1 MASPAPPST
10 TAPKTAPGPN
20 GPHPIRK
27 IRRATGDPLVRP
39 KPRKPPPKKAPGPAP
54 AATKPAVKEETEPD
68 DDPSTYIEYK
78 LVTTKKALLRNMR
91 FHCMR
96 LYSKNEVN
104 IMDPEEF
111 IRPIKLHRRDPRGPL
126 QGGKIE
132 PGSDSVMLDPD
143 EKDIDPEEK
152 AKREAEKAE
161 KERQQAENLARIAPH
176 GGAVKQKKNMF
187 KKKTQQVFQ
196 RDEEERRL
204 KYEEY
209 FPWFIEDYENKN
221 TWIGNL
227 EGGLS
232 GTSVMLVMDEGM
244 FKMIPVE
251 KFYRFQPRN
260 TFKTL
265 SADQAEAAMKQK
277 ERLNRWF
284 MDVTKTEEKE
294 AKMKEE
300 RENMRATKRLYTVKG
315 DRLEGREAKPGFT
328 DADELDFEEDFAD
341 DEAPPIIEG
350 DEEELKS
357 ATKKMQRE
365 QLSAN
370 IFDIRDEKDY
380 EREETEKLAL
390 EKSRKDHGRKVK
402 KYLKQREKNLIY
414 DTDSDE
420 NPYASSEESVDSDEE
435 AAKKEEEEKRKAAEK
450 AAKDKEEEERK
461 RERQEQKEAEEAMKS
476 LKAAAAGKAAA
487 QPGTSSSTTTAATTT
502 TTTTTTTNV
511 TPPSTTTT
519 TTTTPNKHPTA
530 TAKTLKRSGSPGAA
544 DSGAESAQPSK
555 RIKKEDQPATGKSLV
570 TANGQGPN
578 PNSRLITIKRDPD
591 STVSPPPVATK
602 GKNPKK
608 RRNPIGAGSGS
619 EYETGGE
626 MSDGAASDGGKAAKR
641 VRQMSTDSTSSAPVR
656 SGSPPGKPGTL
667 GKKSR
672 SGSPDASAQEKSKG
686 TITEEEIK
694 AVLTP
699 EGIDFATISKKFHGR
714 VNPGNKAEFF
724 KKLKGLS
731 RLVDDR
737 ERGKVFYPREEA
749 T

>member
-1 MASPAPPST
+1 MASPTPPNTSAKT
-10 TAPKTAPGPN
+10 TPGPN
-20 GPHPIRK
+20 GPHPPRK

-39 KPRKPPPKKAPGPAP
+39 KPRKPPPKKPLGPAP
-54 AATKPAVKEETEPD
+54 PGLKPAINEDPEPD
-68 DDPSTYIEYK
+68 DDPSTYTQYK

-96 LYSKNEVN
+96 LYSKNDVN

-126 QGGKIE
+126 QGAKVE
-132 PGSDSVMLDPD
+132 PGSNGASLDPD

-161 KERQQAENLARIAPH
+161 KERQHAENLARIAPH

-232 GTSVMLVMDEGM
+232 GTSVMLVMDDGM

-260 TFKTL
+260 NFKTL

-277 ERLNRWF
+277 EKLNKWF
-284 MDVTKTEEKE
+284 MDVTKADEKE
-294 AKMKEE
+294 AKLKEE
-300 RENMRATKRLYTVKG
+300 QENLRATKRLYTVKG
-315 DRLEGREAKPGFT
+315 DRLEGREAKPGFA

-350 DEEELKS
+350 DEEELKA

-380 EREETEKLAL
+380 EREEKEKRAL
-390 EKSRKDHGRKVK
+390 EKSRKAHGRKVK
-402 KYLKQREKNLIY
+402 KYLKQREKNAIY
-414 DTDSDE
+414 ESDSDE
-420 NPYASSEESVDSDEE
+420 NPYASSQESVDSDEE

-450 AAKDKEEEERK
+450 AAKEKEEEERK
-461 RERQEQKEAEEAMKS
+461 RERQEQKEAEEAVKS
-476 LKAAAAGKAAA
+476 LKAAAAGKVAT
-487 QPGTSSSTTTAATTT
+487 QPGTSSPTTA
-502 TTTTTTTNV
+502 
-511 TPPSTTTT
+511 
-519 TTTTPNKHPTA
+519 TTTPNKPSAAPTA
-530 TAKTLKRSGSPGAA
+530 KSLKRSGSPGLA
-544 DSGAESAQPSK
+544 DAGSESSGQNK
-555 RIKKEDQPATGKSLV
+555 RPKKDDQSTNAKSLAAV
-570 TANGQGPN
+570 NGQTSTQ
-578 PNSRLITIKRDPD
+578 SRLIAIKREPD
-591 STVSPPPVATK
+591 GGVPSPSSLA
-602 GKNPKK
+602 GDISKNKNLKK
-608 RRNPIGAGSGS
+608 RRKPTGAGSGS

-626 MSDGAASDGGKAAKR
+626 MSDGATSEGGKAAKKIKLK
-641 VRQMSTDSTSSAPVR
+641 VSGEGSANIPAR
-656 SGSPPGKPGTL
+656 SGSPPVVKAAV

-672 SGSPDASAQEKSKG
+672 SGSPSAGVSRDGSPSAAIDKSKAP
-686 TITEEEIK
+686 ITEDEIK

-714 VNPGNKAEFF
+714 VNPSNKAEFF

-731 RLVDDR
+731 RLVDDK
-737 ERGKVFYPREEA
+737 ERGKVFYPREE
-749 T
+749 TS

>member
-1 MASPAPPST
+1 MASPTPPTASAKT
-10 TAPKTAPGPN
+10 TPGPN
-20 GPHPIRK
+20 GPHPPRK

-39 KPRKPPPKKAPGPAP
+39 KPRKPPPKKPLGPAP
-54 AATKPAVKEETEPD
+54 PGLKPAISEDPEPD
-68 DDPSTYIEYK
+68 EDPSTYTQYK

-96 LYSKNEVN
+96 LYSKNDVN

-126 QGGKIE
+126 QGAKVDS
-132 PGSDSVMLDPD
+132 GSNGAPPDPD

-161 KERQQAENLARIAPH
+161 KEKQHAENLARIAPH

-232 GTSVMLVMDEGM
+232 GTSVMLVMDDGM

-251 KFYRFQPRN
+251 KFYRFQQRN

-277 ERLNRWF
+277 EKLNKWF
-284 MDVTKTEEKE
+284 MDVTKADEKE
-294 AKMKEE
+294 AKLKEE
-300 RENMRATKRLYTVKG
+300 QENLRATKRLYTVKG

-350 DEEELKS
+350 DEEELKV

-380 EREETEKLAL
+380 EREEQEKRAL
-390 EKSRKDHGRKVK
+390 ERSRKAHGRKVK
-402 KYLKQREKNLIY
+402 KYLKQREKNAIY
-414 DTDSDE
+414 ESDSDE
-420 NPYASSEESVDSDEE
+420 NPYASSQESVDSDEE

-450 AAKDKEEEERK
+450 AAKEKEEEEKK
-461 RERQEQKEAEEAMKS
+461 RERQEQKEAEEAVKS
-476 LKAAAAGKAAA
+476 LKAAAAGKAAS
-487 QPGTSSSTTTAATTT
+487 QPGTSPPTTT
-502 TTTTTTTNV
+502 TTTLNK
-511 TPPSTTTT
+511 PS
-519 TTTTPNKHPTA
+519 A
-530 TAKTLKRSGSPGAA
+530 AQTAKSLKRSGSPGIADAGPESSVQNKRAKKDDQSTNSKSVAA
-544 DSGAESAQPSK
+544 
-555 RIKKEDQPATGKSLV
+555 T
-570 TANGQGPN
+570 NGQASAP
-578 PNSRLITIKRDPD
+578 SRLIAIKREPD
-591 STVSPPPVATK
+591 TGAPSPNSSAGDIP
-602 GKNPKK
+602 KNKNIKK
-608 RRNPIGAGSGS
+608 RRKPTGAGSGS

-626 MSDGAASDGGKAAKR
+626 MSDGATSEGGKAAKKIKIR
-641 VRQMSTDSTSSAPVR
+641 VGGEGSGIPAR
-656 SGSPPGKPGTL
+656 SGSPPVAKTAV

-672 SGSPDASAQEKSKG
+672 SGSPSAGVSRDGSPSAAADKSKAP
-686 TITEEEIK
+686 ITEDEIK

-699 EGIDFATISKKFHGR
+699 EGIDFATISKKFYGR
-714 VNPGNKAEFF
+714 VNPSNKAEFF

-731 RLVDDR
+731 RLVDDK
-737 ERGKVFYPREEA
+737 ERGKVFYPREE
-749 T
+749 TS

>member
-1 MASPAPPST
+1 MASPAPQTTST
-10 TAPKTAPGPN
+10 KTTPGPN
-20 GPHPIRK
+20 APHLPPRK

-39 KPRKPPPKKAPGPAP
+39 KPKRPPPKKTTGPVP
-54 AATKPAVKEETEPD
+54 ARPKPAFKEEPEPD
-68 DDPSTYIEYK
+68 DDPSTYTEYK

-104 IMDPEEF
+104 IMDPDEF
-111 IRPIKLHRRDPRGPL
+111 VRPIKLHRRDPRGPL
-126 QGGKIE
+126 QGAKVD
-132 PGSDSVMLDPD
+132 PSANGSQLDPD

-161 KERQQAENLARIAPH
+161 KERQHAENLARIAPH

-251 KFYRFQPRN
+251 KFYRFQQRN

-277 ERLNRWF
+277 EKLNRWF

-294 AKMKEE
+294 AKLKEE

-315 DRLEGREAKPGFT
+315 DRLEGRDAKPGFT

-350 DEEELKS
+350 DEEELKN

-380 EREETEKLAL
+380 DREEKEKRAL
-390 EKSRKDHGRKVK
+390 EESRKAHGRKVK

-414 DTDSDE
+414 ETDSDE
-420 NPYASSEESVDSDEE
+420 NPYASSQESVDSDEE
-435 AAKKEEEEKRKAAEK
+435 AAKKEEEEKKKAAEK
-450 AAKDKEEEERK
+450 AAKEKEEEDRK
-461 RERQEQKEAEEAMKS
+461 RERQEQKEAEEAVKS

-487 QPGTSSSTTTAATTT
+487 QPGTSSSITTTA
-502 TTTTTTTNV
+502 
-511 TPPSTTTT
+511 PSKS
-519 TTTTPNKHPTA
+519 PGLP
-530 TAKTLKRSGSPGAA
+530 AKSLKRTGSPGAA
-544 DSGAESAQPSK
+544 DSGTESTPQTK
-555 RIKKEDQPATGKSLV
+555 RIKKEEQPSTIKPPAAAS
-570 TANGQGPN
+570 NGQVPT
-578 PNSRLITIKRDPD
+578 PQSRLITIKREPD
-591 STVSPPPVATK
+591 SASATPNNTAIDPTK
-602 GKNPKK
+602 AKNLKK
-608 RRNPIGAGSGS
+608 RRKPTGAGSGS

-626 MSDGAASDGGKAAKR
+626 MSDGATSDGGKATKKIKIR
-641 VRQMSTDSTSSAPVR
+641 MGGDTSANFPVR
-656 SGSPPGKPGTL
+656 SGSPAVTKAAV

-672 SGSPDASAQEKSKG
+672 SGSPTIGTSRDASPGASTDKSKG
-686 TITEEEIK
+686 SITEEEIK

-714 VNPGNKAEFF
+714 VNPTNKAEFF
-724 KKLKGLS
+724 RKLKGLS
-731 RLVDDR
+731 RLVDDKD
-737 ERGKVFYPREEA
+737 RGKVFYPREEA
-749 T
+749 

>member
-1 MASPAPPST
+1 MASPTPPTASAKT
-10 TAPKTAPGPN
+10 TPGPN
-20 GPHPIRK
+20 GPHPPRK

-39 KPRKPPPKKAPGPAP
+39 KPRKPPPKKPLGPPPPGL
-54 AATKPAVKEETEPD
+54 KPAINEDPEPD
-68 DDPSTYIEYK
+68 EDPSTYIEYK

-96 LYSKNEVN
+96 LYSKNDVN

-126 QGGKIE
+126 QGARVD
-132 PGSDSVMLDPD
+132 PGSNGATLDPD

-161 KERQQAENLARIAPH
+161 KERQHAENLARIAPH

-232 GTSVMLVMDEGM
+232 GTSVMLVMDDGM

-251 KFYRFQPRN
+251 KFYRFQQRN
-260 TFKTL
+260 NFKTL

-284 MDVTKTEEKE
+284 MDVTKADEKE
-294 AKMKEE
+294 AKLKEE
-300 RENMRATKRLYTVKG
+300 QENLRATKRLYTVKG

-350 DEEELKS
+350 DEEELKV

-380 EREETEKLAL
+380 EREEQEKRAL
-390 EKSRKDHGRKVK
+390 ERSRKAHGRKVK
-402 KYLKQREKNLIY
+402 KYLKQREKNAIY
-414 DTDSDE
+414 ESDSDE
-420 NPYASSEESVDSDEE
+420 NPYASSQESVDSDEE
-435 AAKKEEEEKRKAAEK
+435 AAKKEEEEKKKAAEK
-450 AAKDKEEEERK
+450 AVKEKEEEERK
-461 RERQEQKEAEEAMKS
+461 RERQEQKEAEEAVKS
-476 LKAAAAGKAAA
+476 LKAAAAGKAAS
-487 QPGTSSSTTTAATTT
+487 QPGTSSPTTATTA
-502 TTTTTTTNV
+502 
-511 TPPSTTTT
+511 
-519 TTTTPNKHPTA
+519 PNKPSA
-530 TAKTLKRSGSPGAA
+530 AQTAKSLKRSGSPGIA
-544 DSGAESAQPSK
+544 DAGPESSVQNK
-555 RIKKEDQPATGKSLV
+555 RAKKDDQSTSAKSLAA
-570 TANGQGPN
+570 ANGQTSAQ
-578 PNSRLITIKRDPD
+578 SRLIAIKREPD
-591 STVSPPPVATK
+591 TGAPSPSSSAGDIPRN
-602 GKNPKK
+602 KNIKK
-608 RRNPIGAGSGS
+608 RRKPTGAGSGS

-626 MSDGAASDGGKAAKR
+626 MSDGATSEGGKAAKKIKIR
-641 VRQMSTDSTSSAPVR
+641 VGGEGPASIPAR
-656 SGSPPGKPGTL
+656 SGSPPVAKTAV

-672 SGSPDASAQEKSKG
+672 SGSPSAGVSRGGSPSAAADKSKAP
-686 TITEEEIK
+686 ITEDEIK

-714 VNPGNKAEFF
+714 VNPSNKAEFF

-731 RLVDDR
+731 RLVDDK
-737 ERGKVFYPREEA
+737 ERGKVFYPREE
-749 T
+749 TS

>member
-1 MASPAPPST
+1 MASSIPPN
-10 TAPKTAPGPN
+10 TAATKPAPGPN
-20 GPHPIRK
+20 GPNPMRR

-39 KPRKPPPKKAPGPAP
+39 KPRKPPPKKPVGPAP
-54 AATKPAVKEETEPD
+54 SLKPVIREEAEPD
-68 DDPSTYIEYK
+68 DDPSTYTEYK
-78 LVTTKKALLRNMR
+78 LVTTKKSLLRNMR

-126 QGGKIE
+126 QGAKLG
-132 PGSDSVMLDPD
+132 PGSDSAMLDPD

-221 TWIGNL
+221 TWVGNL

-251 KFYRFQPRN
+251 KFYRFQQRN

-277 ERLNRWF
+277 ERINRWF
-284 MDVTKTEEKE
+284 MDVTKTDEKE
-294 AKMKEE
+294 AKLKEE

-350 DEEELKS
+350 DEEELKV

-370 IFDIRDEKDY
+370 IFDIRNEKDY
-380 EREETEKLAL
+380 EREEKEKRAL
-390 EKSRKDHGRKVK
+390 EKSRKAHGRKVK

-420 NPYASSEESVDSDEE
+420 NPYASSEESIDSDEE

-450 AAKDKEEEERK
+450 AAKEKEEEERK
-461 RERQEQKEAEEAMKS
+461 KEKQEQKEAEEAMKS
-476 LKAAAAGKAAA
+476 LKAAAAGKAVA
-487 QPGTSSSTTTAATTT
+487 QPGTSPSTTTTTAATTT
-502 TTTTTTTNV
+502 
-511 TPPSTTTT
+511 PST
-519 TTTTPNKHPTA
+519 TTTTPNKHPIS
-530 TAKTLKRSGSPGAA
+530 TAKTLKRSGSPGPA
-544 DSGAESAQPSK
+544 DSGVESAQPSK
-555 RIKKEDQPATGKSLV
+555 RIKKEDQPTATKPPIS
-570 TANGQGPN
+570 TNGLTPN

-591 STVSPPPVATK
+591 NTTSPPPVIAK
-602 GKNPKK
+602 PKNPKK

-626 MSDGAASDGGKAAKR
+626 MSDGATSDGGKAVKR
-641 VRQMSTDSTSSAPVR
+641 ARQMSADSAAGVPIR
-656 SGSPPGKPGTL
+656 SGNPLGAKPAMV

-672 SGSPDASAQEKSKG
+672 SGSPDSSIQEKSKG
-686 TITEEEIK
+686 PITEDEIK

-699 EGIDFATISKKFHGR
+699 EGIDFATISREFHGR
-714 VNPGNKAEFF
+714 VNPNNKAEFF

-737 ERGKVFYPREEA
+737 ERGKVFYPREE
-749 T
+749 TT

>member
-1 MASPAPPST
+1 MASPTPPNTSVKTTPAPN
-10 TAPKTAPGPN
+10 APHVPP
-20 GPHPIRK
+20 PRK
-27 IRRATGDPLVRP
+27 IRRPTGDPLVRP
-39 KPRKPPPKKAPGPAP
+39 KPKRPPQKKPLGPPPPTRP
-54 AATKPAVKEETEPD
+54 KPVEALEPD
-68 DDPSTYIEYK
+68 DDPSTYTEYK
-78 LVTTKKALLRNMR
+78 LVTTKKSLLRNMR

-96 LYSKNEVN
+96 LYAKGDVN
-104 IMDPEEF
+104 IMDPDEF

-126 QGGKIE
+126 QGAKVE
-132 PGSDSVMLDPD
+132 PGASTTPLDPD

-161 KERQQAENLARIAPH
+161 KERQHAENLARIAPH

-196 RDEEERRL
+196 RDEEERKL

-251 KFYRFQPRN
+251 KFYRFQQRN

-277 ERLNRWF
+277 EKLNRWF
-284 MDVTKTEEKE
+284 MDVTKSDEKE
-294 AKMKEE
+294 AKLKEE

-350 DEEELKS
+350 DEEELKN

-380 EREETEKLAL
+380 DREEKEKRAL
-390 EKSRKDHGRKVK
+390 ENSRKAHGRKVK

-414 DTDSDE
+414 ETDSDE
-420 NPYASSEESVDSDEE
+420 NPYASSQESVDSDEE
-435 AAKKEEEEKRKAAEK
+435 AAKREEEEKKKAAEK
-450 AAKDKEEEERK
+450 AAKEKEEEERK
-461 RERQEQKEAEEAMKS
+461 KERQEQKEAEEAVKS

-487 QPGTSSSTTTAATTT
+487 QPGTSSSTTT
-502 TTTTTTTNV
+502 TNA
-511 TPPSTTTT
+511 
-519 TTTTPNKHPTA
+519 PNKSPGPA
-530 TAKTLKRSGSPGAA
+530 TKSLKRSGSPGAA
-544 DSGAESAQPSK
+544 DSGAESTPQTK
-555 RIKKEDQPATGKSLV
+555 RIKKEDQTTSIKPT
-570 TANGQGPN
+570 TASAISTPN
-578 PNSRLITIKRDPD
+578 TAQNLNPQSRLITIKREPD
-591 STVSPPPVATK
+591 STAPTPNSLGVNDPSKA
-602 GKNPKK
+602 KNLKK
-608 RRNPIGAGSGS
+608 RRKPTGAGSGS

-626 MSDGAASDGGKAAKR
+626 MSDGATSDGGKAAKKIKIR
-641 VRQMSTDSTSSAPVR
+641 MGGEASAVTPAR
-656 SGSPPGKPGTL
+656 SGSPAIAKATV

-672 SGSPDASAQEKSKG
+672 SGSPTVGTSRDASPGAAIDKSKG
-686 TITEEEIK
+686 AITEDEIK

-714 VNPGNKAEFF
+714 VNPTNKAEFF

-731 RLVDDR
+731 RLVDDK
-737 ERGKVFYPREEA
+737 ERGKVFYPREE
-749 T
+749 TS

>member
-1 MASPAPPST
+1 MASPTPQIASKT
-10 TAPKTAPGPN
+10 TPGPN
-20 GPHPIRK
+20 GPHPHRK

-39 KPRKPPPKKAPGPAP
+39 KPKKPPPKKPLGPAP
-54 AATKPAVKEETEPD
+54 KGLKPAINEDPEPD
-68 DDPSTYIEYK
+68 EDPSTYTQYK

-96 LYSKNEVN
+96 LYSKNDVN

-126 QGGKIE
+126 QGAKVD
-132 PGSDSVMLDPD
+132 PGSNGAPLDPD

-161 KERQQAENLARIAPH
+161 KERQHAENLARIAPH

-232 GTSVMLVMDEGM
+232 GTSVMLVMDDGM

-251 KFYRFQPRN
+251 KFYRFQQRN

-277 ERLNRWF
+277 EKLNRWF
-284 MDVTKTEEKE
+284 MDVTKADEKE
-294 AKMKEE
+294 AKLKEE
-300 RENMRATKRLYTVKG
+300 QENLRATKRLYTVKG

-350 DEEELKS
+350 DEEELKA

-380 EREETEKLAL
+380 EREEQEKRAL
-390 EKSRKDHGRKVK
+390 EKSRKAHGRKVK
-402 KYLKQREKNLIY
+402 KYLKQREKNAIY
-414 DTDSDE
+414 ESDSDE
-420 NPYASSEESVDSDEE
+420 NPYASSQESVDSDEE
-435 AAKKEEEEKRKAAEK
+435 AAKKEEEEKKKAAEK
-450 AAKDKEEEERK
+450 AAKEKEEEDKK
-461 RERQEQKEAEEAMKS
+461 RERQEQKEAEEVVKS
-476 LKAAAAGKAAA
+476 LKAAAAGKAAS
-487 QPGTSSSTTTAATTT
+487 QPGTS
-502 TTTTTTTNV
+502 
-511 TPPSTTTT
+511 P
-519 TTTTPNKHPTA
+519 PTA
-530 TAKTLKRSGSPGAA
+530 TTAPTKPSAAQTAKSLKRSGSPGIQ
-544 DSGAESAQPSK
+544 DTGPESDARNK
-555 RIKKEDQPATGKSLV
+555 RVKKDDQSSSAKSLV
-570 TANGQGPN
+570 ATNGQAP
-578 PNSRLITIKRDPD
+578 PQSRLIAIKRESDTGVLIPN
-591 STVSPPPVATK
+591 SPGDIP
-602 GKNPKK
+602 KNKNIKK
-608 RRNPIGAGSGS
+608 RRKPTGAGSGS

-626 MSDGAASDGGKAAKR
+626 MSDGATSEGGKAPKKIKIR
-641 VRQMSTDSTSSAPVR
+641 VGGDGSVSVPAR
-656 SGSPPGKPGTL
+656 SGSPPVAKTAV

-672 SGSPDASAQEKSKG
+672 SGSPSAGVSRDGSPSAAADKSKAP
-686 TITEEEIK
+686 ITEDEIK

-714 VNPGNKAEFF
+714 VNPSNKAEFF

-731 RLVDDR
+731 RLVDDK
-737 ERGKVFYPREEA
+737 ERGKVFYPREE
-749 T
+749 TS

>member
-1 MASPAPPST
+1 MASPAPQTASAKT
-10 TAPKTAPGPN
+10 TPRPN
-20 GPHPIRK
+20 GPHPPRK

-39 KPRKPPPKKAPGPAP
+39 KPRKPPPKKPLGPAP
-54 AATKPAVKEETEPD
+54 PGLKPAINEDPEPD
-68 DDPSTYIEYK
+68 EDPSTYTQYK

-96 LYSKNEVN
+96 LYSKNDVN

-126 QGGKIE
+126 QGAKVD
-132 PGSDSVMLDPD
+132 PGSNSAPLDPD

-161 KERQQAENLARIAPH
+161 KERQHAENLARIAPH

-232 GTSVMLVMDEGM
+232 GTSVMLVMDDGM

-251 KFYRFQPRN
+251 KFYRFQQRN

-277 ERLNRWF
+277 EKLNRWF
-284 MDVTKTEEKE
+284 MDVTKADEKE
-294 AKMKEE
+294 AKLKEE
-300 RENMRATKRLYTVKG
+300 QENLRATKRLYTVKG

-350 DEEELKS
+350 DEEELKA

-380 EREETEKLAL
+380 EREEQEKRAL
-390 EKSRKDHGRKVK
+390 ERSRKAHGRKVK
-402 KYLKQREKNLIY
+402 KYLKQREKNAIY
-414 DTDSDE
+414 ESDSDE
-420 NPYASSEESVDSDEE
+420 NPYASSQESVDSDEE
-435 AAKKEEEEKRKAAEK
+435 AAKKEEEERKKAAEK
-450 AAKDKEEEERK
+450 AAKEKEEEDKK
-461 RERQEQKEAEEAMKS
+461 RERQEHKETEEVVKS
-476 LKAAAAGKAAA
+476 LKAAAAGKAGS
-487 QPGTSSSTTTAATTT
+487 QPGTSS
-502 TTTTTTTNV
+502 
-511 TPPSTTTT
+511 
-519 TTTTPNKHPTA
+519 PTA
-530 TAKTLKRSGSPGAA
+530 TTAPSKPSAAQTAKSLKRSGSPGIA
-544 DSGAESAQPSK
+544 DTGPESNVQNK
-555 RIKKEDQPATGKSLV
+555 RAKKDDQSASAKLLV
-570 TANGQGPN
+570 ANGQASVQ
-578 PNSRLITIKRDPD
+578 SRLIAIKREPETGAAAPNISGDTPK
-591 STVSPPPVATK
+591 S
-602 GKNPKK
+602 KNMKK
-608 RRNPIGAGSGS
+608 RRKPTGAGSGS

-626 MSDGAASDGGKAAKR
+626 MSDGATSEGGKAAKKIKIR
-641 VRQMSTDSTSSAPVR
+641 VGGEGSASVTAR
-656 SGSPPGKPGTL
+656 SGSPPIAKTAM

-672 SGSPDASAQEKSKG
+672 SGSPSAGVSRDGSPSAAADKSKAP
-686 TITEEEIK
+686 ITEDEIK

-714 VNPGNKAEFF
+714 VNPTNKAEFF

-731 RLVDDR
+731 RLVDDK
-737 ERGKVFYPREEA
+737 ERGKVFYPREE
-749 T
+749 TS

>member
-1 MASPAPPST
+1 MASSAPANV
-10 TAPKTAPGPN
+10 AAKTAPN
-20 GPHPIRK
+20 GPPPRK

-39 KPRKPPPKKAPGPAP
+39 KPKRPPPKKTPGAAPPAP
-54 AATKPAVKEETEPD
+54 KHALKENPEPD
-68 DDPSTYIEYK
+68 DDPSTYTEYK

-96 LYSKNEVN
+96 MYSKNDVN
-104 IMDPEEF
+104 IMDPDEF

-126 QGGKIE
+126 QGGRV
-132 PGSDSVMLDPD
+132 DSGADGPMPDPD

-152 AKREAEKAE
+152 AKREAERAE

-251 KFYRFQPRN
+251 KFYRFQQRN
-260 TFKTL
+260 NFKSL

-277 ERLNRWF
+277 EKLNKWF
-284 MDVTKTEEKE
+284 MDVTKTDEKE
-294 AKMKEE
+294 AKLKEE

-350 DEEELKS
+350 DEEELKV

-380 EREETEKLAL
+380 EKEEKEKRAL
-390 EKSRKDHGRKVK
+390 EKAKKAHGRKVK

-414 DTDSDE
+414 ETDSDE
-420 NPYASSEESVDSDEE
+420 NPYASSQESSDSGEE
-435 AAKKEEEEKRKAAEK
+435 AAKKEEEEKKKAAEK
-450 AAKDKEEEERK
+450 AAKEKEEEERK
-461 RERQEQKEAEEAMKS
+461 KEKQEQKEAEEAVKS
-476 LKAAAAGKAAA
+476 LKAAAAGKAAS
-487 QPGTSSSTTTAATTT
+487 QPGTSSSTTTTIAPSKSSA
-502 TTTTTTTNV
+502 
-511 TPPSTTTT
+511 PP
-519 TTTTPNKHPTA
+519 
-530 TAKTLKRSGSPGAA
+530 AKSLKRSGSPGAT
-544 DSGAESAQPSK
+544 DSGVESTQQNK
-555 RIKKEDQPATGKSLV
+555 RIKKEDPPSKSPNTATGSQ
-570 TANGQGPN
+570 TSTPQ
-578 PNSRLITIKRDPD
+578 SRLITIKREPE
-591 STVSPPPVATK
+591 SVSPIPSNPVNLDPSKA
-602 GKNPKK
+602 KNLKK
-608 RRNPIGAGSGS
+608 RRKPTGAGSGS

-626 MSDGAASDGGKAAKR
+626 MSDGATSDGGKTAKKIKIR
-641 VRQMSTDSTSSAPVR
+641 MGGDTTVSAPAR
-656 SGSPPGKPGTL
+656 SGSPAVARATV

-672 SGSPDASAQEKSKG
+672 SGSPTIGTTRDGSPDAAGEKGKG
-686 TITEEEIK
+686 VITEDEIK

-699 EGIDFATISKKFHGR
+699 EGIDFATISKRFHGR
-714 VNPGNKAEFF
+714 VNPTNKAEFF

-731 RLVDDR
+731 RLVDDKD
-737 ERGKVFYPREEA
+737 RGKVFYPRDDA
-749 T
+749 